1 MGNGKESTNFDEIY
15 ILHGKEVIL
24 SADIST

>member
-1 MGNGKESTNFDEIY
+1 MGNGKENANFDGIY